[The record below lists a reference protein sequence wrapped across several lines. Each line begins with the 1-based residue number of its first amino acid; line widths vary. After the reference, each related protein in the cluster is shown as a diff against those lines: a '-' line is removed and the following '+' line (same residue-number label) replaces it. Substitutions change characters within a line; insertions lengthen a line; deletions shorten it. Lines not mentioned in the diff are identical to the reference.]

1 MILDRIA
8 STARS
13 RVEAA
18 KKDVPAESMITMAEA
33 KNPQKPSFT
42 NALRQPGLSLICE
55 LKRASPSKGM
65 ISPEYPY
72 MDICNDYVRNG
83 AAAISV
89 LTEPQYFHGSHSH
102 LQNVAAAVDV
112 PVLRKDFIIDD
123 YQIYESKVLG
133 ASAVLLICG
142 LLDQQTLVRFLD
154 IVKGLGMDALVEAHN
169 EEEVI
174 RAVDSKA
181 EVIGVNNRNLND
193 FKVDMGASARL
204 RGLIPSDRLFV
215 SESGIRRPEDSRRA
229 RDMGADAILVGEALM
244 TSTNRGRMMDMLR
257 GVDHD

>member
-1 MILDRIA
+1 MMLDRIA
-8 STARS
+8 SSARS
-13 RVEAA
+13 RVESA
-18 KKDVPAESMITMAEA
+18 KRTIDTESMIALAEA
-33 KNPQKPSFT
+33 NNLQRPSFT
-42 NALRQPGLSLICE
+42 ESLRQPGLSLICE

-65 ISPEYPY
+65 ISPRYPY

-89 LTEPQYFHGSHSH
+89 LTEPQYFHGSDHH
-102 LQNVAAAVDV
+102 LQNVVAAADV

-123 YQIYESKVLG
+123 YQLYESKVLG

-154 IVKGLGMDALVEAHN
+154 IINGLGMDALVEAHD

-193 FKVDMGASARL
+193 FKVDMDASARL

-215 SESGIRRPEDSRRA
+215 SESGIKGPEDSRRA

-244 TSTNRGRMMDMLR
+244 TAPDRGRMMEMLR